1 MRIQGKKNPRP
12 YGRGLK
18 ITKVTKV
25 AKAAKVTQARSYFTN
40 FSYFTYFSVL
50 MGSISKELLWRN

>member
-1 MRIQGKKNPRP
+1 MRIQGNKNPRP

-25 AKAAKVTQARSYFTN
+25 AKVTQARSHFTN
-40 FSYFTYFSVL
+40 FSYFSYFSVL